1 MAPRLVLLGAVAAPH
16 GVKGLV
22 KIKPFTERPED
33 LTAYG
38 PLTDE
43 SGQRRLVV
51 TLKGRAGALLMA
63 AVEGVNTREAA
74 ERLKGT
80 RLYVPRS
87 ALPPPAPGEYY
98 LSDLEGL
105 AAVDPAGRPL
115 GRVERVLDYGAGT
128 VLEIRRSDGGE
139 LLLPFAAAYVP
150 AVDLEAGTLTVVEPE
165 EIEGDAGENEAG
177 AESPA

>member
-1 MAPRLVLLGAVAAPH
+1 VAPRLVLLGAIAAPH

-43 SGQRRLVV
+43 SGQRRLAV

-63 AVEGVNTREAA
+63 AVEGVTTREAA

-105 AAVDPAGRPL
+105 AAVDPDGRPL

-128 VLEIRRSDGGE
+128 VLEIRRPDGGE
-139 LLLPFAAAYVP
+139 LLLPFADAYVP
-150 AVDLEAGTLTVVEPE
+150 AVDLEAGTLTVVEPDVV
-165 EIEGDAGENEAG
+165 EGDASENETD
-177 AESPA
+177 AESPG

>member
-1 MAPRLVLLGAVAAPH
+1 MLLGAVASPH
-16 GVKGLV
+16 GVRGLV
-22 KIKPFTERPED
+22 KIKPFTQRPED

-43 SGQRRLVV
+43 SGQRRLAV
-51 TLKGRAGALLMA
+51 TLKGRSGDLLLA
-63 AVEGVNTREAA
+63 AVAGVDSREAA

-87 ALPPPAPGEYY
+87 ALPPPAAGEYY

-105 AAVDPAGRPL
+105 AAIDAEGKAI

-128 VLEIRRSDGGE
+128 VLEIRRPDGGE
-139 LLLPFAAAYVP
+139 LLLPFADQYVP
-150 AVDLEAGTLTVVEPE
+150 TVDLAAGTLTVVEPDEVEAPPE
-165 EIEGDAGENEAG
+165 EEAPPG
-177 AESPA
+177 

>member
-1 MAPRLVLLGAVAAPH
+1 MAERLVLLGAVASPH

-43 SGQRRLVV
+43 SGQRRLAV
-51 TLKGRAGALLMA
+51 TLKGRAGDLLMA
-63 AVEGVNTREAA
+63 AIEGVTTREAA

-87 ALPPPAPGEYY
+87 ALPPPDEGQYY
-98 LSDLEGL
+98 LTDLEGL
-105 AAVDPAGRPL
+105 AVRDTAGRAL
-115 GRVERVLDYGAGT
+115 GRVQRVLDYGAGA
-128 VLEIRRSDGGE
+128 VLEILLADGGE
-139 LLLPFAAAYVP
+139 LLLPFADAHVP
-150 AVDLEAGTLTVVEPE
+150 EVDLEAGSVTVIPPDEIPPPDE
-165 EIEGDAGENEAG
+165 EDP
-177 AESPA
+177 PA